1 MFLVK
6 SFFLSKLFL
15 QLNFYFLVLLVC
27 VSIIIFYLSKIF
39 NVHNLYKNSTSLKIL
54 RLILVLGLLLSFF
67 FHCFVMWLYVN
78 LVYNFV
84 SYSVIDTFLLIPNI
98 NYFMSIKLFN
108 IFNFEIFNIYMSMD
122 FFGLILLMLAYVV
135 GFISI
140 LALDTRLFWKNIKY
154 LFSFNVFALIVYF
167 YVSVSNIIV
176 FFLAYEFLLIPSF
189 FFVYY
194 VSPSRRAIQAS
205 LYFIIW
211 TQVGSFLVLCAV
223 SYMLSVSSC
232 FDFFA
237 IKNFK
242 FTNDEVWY
250 LYLLLFLGFGFKVPI
265 WPFHY
270 WLTKTHVEA
279 ASGFS
284 IYLSGVVVKS
294 ALYGFYKLTNSLGGN
309 FDTTIYIVIAML
321 GVIDASL
328 KMWGQTDLKKLVA
341 YGTIQEMNLIYLVF
355 CWGDTNA
362 IVGGILFSATHAF
375 LSALMFFLVDCVY
388 RRYHTRS
395 LVEINGILH
404 LTPNLGISILTM
416 CVFFSGLPG
425 TIKFI
430 SEFYIFS
437 GFLEVSPI
445 ACFILMF
452 MANVLGL
459 IGFSKCWFNAVFG
472 MHKKNMKYLPLDL
485 TSKELLIIL
494 FCFAFLLFFSFF
506 VNFLI

>member
-211 TQVGSFLVLCAV
+211 TQVG
-223 SYMLSVSSC
+223 
-232 FDFFA
+232 
-237 IKNFK
+237 
-242 FTNDEVWY
+242 
-250 LYLLLFLGFGFKVPI
+250 
-265 WPFHY
+265 
-270 WLTKTHVEA
+270 
-279 ASGFS
+279 
-284 IYLSGVVVKS
+284 
-294 ALYGFYKLTNSLGGN
+294 
-309 FDTTIYIVIAML
+309 
-321 GVIDASL
+321 
-328 KMWGQTDLKKLVA
+328 
-341 YGTIQEMNLIYLVF
+341 
-355 CWGDTNA
+355 
-362 IVGGILFSATHAF
+362 
-375 LSALMFFLVDCVY
+375 
-388 RRYHTRS
+388 
-395 LVEINGILH
+395 
-404 LTPNLGISILTM
+404 
-416 CVFFSGLPG
+416 
-425 TIKFI
+425 
-430 SEFYIFS
+430 
-437 GFLEVSPI
+437 
-445 ACFILMF
+445 
-452 MANVLGL
+452 
-459 IGFSKCWFNAVFG
+459 
-472 MHKKNMKYLPLDL
+472 
-485 TSKELLIIL
+485 
-494 FCFAFLLFFSFF
+494 
-506 VNFLI
+506 